1 MRTRDKAPA
10 LDANIHQSERV
21 YESTSGLG
29 EKLRTSWGFRPIE
42 DVAVNHHDD
51 APSPR
56 ARRMD
61 LLPFAPLAGDGTG
74 RSGGP

>member
-10 LDANIHQSERV
+10 LDANIHHSERV
-21 YESTSGLG
+21 YESTSGPW

-42 DVAVNHHDD
+42 DVGVNHHNE

-56 ARRMD
+56 ARRTD
-61 LLPFAPLAGDGTG
+61 LLPFAPLAGEGPG
-74 RSGGP
+74 RIGRP